1 MSLLDP
7 QESYLSL
14 ISEYFLYVLS
24 PLIFGICI
32 YLSFRTNLPSILFTF
47 ANWMPITLPVYDLGK
62 NWSWLV
68 FNLPDALWSFSFT
81 NFLMLS
87 SKNNSLTVRNMY
99 LIFGVL
105 VMLAS
110 EVAQGSFLNGTFDL
124 LDIVAISIGVAIS
137 FFLLRSSTR
146 KSSATI

>member
-1 MSLLDP
+1 
-7 QESYLSL
+7 
-14 ISEYFLYVLS
+14 
-24 PLIFGICI
+24 
-32 YLSFRTNLPSILFTF
+32 
-47 ANWMPITLPVYDLGK
+47 MPITLPVYDLGK